1 MLAEEGI
8 EINLDPG
15 CVVTFKKALEEAA
28 IIKSIAKA
36 EMATHVAKGKW

>member
-1 MLAEEGI
+1 MIAEEGI

-15 CVVTFKKALEEAA
+15 CIITFKKALQEAE
-28 IIKSIAKA
+28 IIKNIAKA